1 MARPLQARRTRASSF
16 RFRRIFP
23 ALGLCLAP
31 MLAGCLTTDKLDV
44 AVEIPGSYRAAPGT
58 PSNHPP
64 KLDWWRAFRSK
75 ELTDLIEEAHAANF
89 DIAAA
94 IARII
99 QADAAS
105 KIAGAPL
112 LPNVNLNADATR
124 TRSSQATRSSSSGGG
139 STGGSESVT
148 YTAALNGSY
157 EIDFWGKN
165 R

>member
-1 MARPLQARRTRASSF
+1 MAWPSEARRTRATSI
-16 RFRRIFP
+16 RFRRILT

-58 PSNHPP
+58 PSNRPP
-64 KLDWWRAFRSK
+64 KLDWWRDFRSK
-75 ELTDLIEEAHAANF
+75 ELTDLMQAAQAANF

-112 LPNVNLNADATR
+112 FPSVDLNASATR
-124 TRSSQATRSSSSGGG
+124 TRSSQATGSSGSGGG
-139 STGGSESVT
+139 GGSERAT
-148 YTAALNGSY
+148 YQAALNASY
-157 EIDFWGKN
+157 EIDF
-165 R
+165 